1 MLTGRFAQTLGRRAF
16 LGALFAPTALALA
29 DWKEFR
35 GDGSGSLASHE
46 RLPLQWSDQKNL
58 LWNMVTPGYGQSSPV
73 IFDQH
78 VFLTGVDGARKETL
92 MLTAFDLS
100 TGRELW
106 THRGSPGQSIEDS
119 DMISK
124 AAPTP
129 TADAAAVYAFFET
142 GNLVSLDHRGQLR
155 WERRLTDE
163 FGEFGGRHGI
173 GSSLR
178 LCQSG
183 VMVLAAHDGPS
194 YLICVNR
201 QSGKT
206 VWKTDR
212 PKGVSWTTPA
222 VVKHDGHELALVSS
236 GDRVDGY
243 DTQDGSLLWT
253 LNGFERA
260 FVPSP
265 TPIPGGAIIGSSKK
279 AWTSA
284 IRFGSRVH
292 STPEIVWRASEASS
306 YFSSPLVH
314 RSRVYMVNKAG
325 VAFCL
330 DLKTGQEV
338 WHQRLKGPCWAS
350 SIAAGDFVYS
360 ESMEPSRSIARRT
373 ALYFFGVDGTVEVYR
388 AADSPSKVAENSL
401 SEESRLY
408 GIAVDDGN
416 LVLRF
421 GRRLTCI
428 YAV

>member
-1 MLTGRFAQTLGRRAF
+1 MSDNHFTHRLGRRAF

-35 GDGSGSLASHE
+35 GNGSSLIAGNE
-46 RLPLQWSDQKNL
+46 GLPLEWSDQANL
-58 LWNMVTPGYGQSSPV
+58 SWNVATPGYGQSSPV
-73 IFDQH
+73 IFDQQIF
-78 VFLTGVDGARKETL
+78 VTGVEGSSKETL
-92 MLTAFDLS
+92 MLSAFDLS
-100 TGRELW
+100 DGRELW
-106 THRGSPGQSIEDS
+106 THRSVPAQSIQDS

-129 TADAAAVYAFFET
+129 IADAAGVYAFFET
-142 GNLVSLDHRGQLR
+142 GNLVALDHRGQLR
-155 WERRLTDE
+155 WERRLTEE

-183 VMVLAAHDGPS
+183 VMALVAHSGPS
-194 YLICVNR
+194 YLICVDPR
-201 QSGKT
+201 TGKT

-212 PKGVSWTTPA
+212 HEKVSWTTPA
-222 VVKHDGHELALVSS
+222 VTEHEGRELALVSG
-236 GDRVDGY
+236 GDRVDAY

-253 LNGFERA
+253 LEGFERA
-260 FVPSP
+260 TVPSP
-265 TPIPGGAIIGSSKK
+265 TPTPGGAIIGSSKK
-279 AWTSA
+279 GWTSA
-284 IRFGSRVH
+284 IQFGSAA
-292 STPEIVWRASEASS
+292 STMPRITWRASEATS

-314 RSRVYMVNKAG
+314 RSRVYMVSKAG

-330 DLKTGQEV
+330 NLKTGEEV

-350 SIAAGDFVYS
+350 TIAAGD
-360 ESMEPSRSIARRT
+360 SI
-373 ALYFFGVDGTVEVYR
+373 YFFGVNGTVEVYS
-388 AADSPSKVAENSL
+388 ATDTPSKIAENDL

-408 GIAVDDGN
+408 GIAVDEGK

-428 YAV
+428 RQA